1 MSEARS
7 LAFDTPQLYSSVTVT
22 QEGSIG
28 SVTGTIVRI
37 NPPSEEQPDTT
48 TRKEDFAQRD
58 YVRRF
63 PKAATCSTRAPT
75 HVTYDVVVDYTK
87 ARLCNLKR
95 LQLHIRED
103 GNNSAAGAAN
113 HA

>member
-63 PKAATCSTRAPT
+63 PKAAGTTAPRT
-75 HVTYDVVVDYTK
+75 HVTYDVIVDYTK

-103 GNNSAAGAAN
+103 GNNSAAGAAD